1 MIESCHEPASQAPS
15 DRAIEFSDNT
25 FVVDAAL
32 LGELLLLPA
41 TSVRILMREGRITSA
56 CERGIGEDEG
66 EFRLTFFHGNRRARL
81 VTDSAGRLLRR
92 SAIDFG
98 DRPGPDALHRGDGR

>member
-1 MIESCHEPASQAPS
+1 MIASRQEAEPQAPS
-15 DRAIEFSDNT
+15 SRAIEFSDNT

-32 LGELLLLPA
+32 IGDLLQVPA
-41 TSVRILMREGRITSA
+41 TSVPILMREGRITSA

-66 EFRLTFFHGNRRARL
+66 EFRLTFFHRNRRARL
-81 VTDSAGRLLRR
+81 ITDPAGRVLRR

-98 DRPGPDALHRGDGR
+98 DRPMPDTVAHRAGD